1 MPRTRKSAKA
11 AGTRFERSIA
21 DHLAATLD
29 DRIDRQVKRGARD
42 RGDIANVRD
51 SHGRKITIEAK
62 DYGGRLVPTEWVKEA
77 HREAENAGAYAGVVV
92 AKRKGVTAPGK
103 QWCVMTVDDLTR
115 LLT

>member
-1 MPRTRKSAKA
+1 MPRNRKSAKA
-11 AGTRFERSIA
+11 AGTKFERLIS
-21 DHLAATLD
+21 DHFARELD
-29 DRIDRQVKRGARD
+29 PRIDRQVKTGAQD
-42 RGDIANVRD
+42 KGDIAGLTD
-51 SHGRKITIEAK
+51 THGRPIAVECK